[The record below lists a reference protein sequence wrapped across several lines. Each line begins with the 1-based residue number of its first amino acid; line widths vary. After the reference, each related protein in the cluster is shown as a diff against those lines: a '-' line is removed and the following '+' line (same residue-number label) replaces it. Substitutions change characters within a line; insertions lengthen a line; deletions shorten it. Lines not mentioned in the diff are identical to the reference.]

1 MKLVVLTS
9 RFPYPLDK
17 GDKVRSFHQIIE
29 LSKQFEVYLISIC
42 EEEVSDSQK
51 QALTP
56 YCKSIDVQL
65 LPENKRYLNL
75 VSGLFGNMPWQVRY
89 FYDQEIAKHIDMMI
103 DEIQP
108 DHIYVQL
115 IRMAPYASNSTY
127 PKSIDYM
134 DAMGLNMG
142 LIGLSQLK
150 RVPMLNKME
159 LKKCV
164 AYEQEVYPLFD
175 RHYIISHRDR
185 KAIIRSDEQ
194 EMSVVSNGV
203 DTDFFSF
210 RERSEGGFDAGFVGN
225 LGYVHN
231 DKAAHYLID
240 EVMPLMADD
249 FRILIAGARPS
260 QWLNIKQRQNITISP
275 YAEDIRDHYRQIKVL
290 VAPIFSGS
298 GQQNKIL
305 EAMALGI
312 PCITTSF
319 VNQSLGAEPGEE
331 ILIADDPKR
340 FTGEMLALKTDK
352 DLYTKLSYA
361 GRQMVVDRFNWSAV
375 TQPLI
380 EGLTA

>member
-17 GDKVRSFHQIIE
+17 GDKVRSFHQIKE
-29 LSKQFEVYLISIC
+29 LSKQFEIYLISIS

-51 QALTP
+51 QALAP

-75 VSGLFGNMPWQVRY
+75 LSGLFGKMPWQVRY
-89 FYDQEIAKHIDMMI
+89 FYDQEISKHIDMMI

-115 IRMAPYASNSTY
+115 IRMAPYVSNSTY

-142 LIGLSQLK
+142 LVGLSQLK

-240 EVMPLMADD
+240 EIMPLMADD

>member
-1 MKLVVLTS
+1 
-9 RFPYPLDK
+9 
-17 GDKVRSFHQIIE
+17 
-29 LSKQFEVYLISIC
+29 
-42 EEEVSDSQK
+42 
-51 QALTP
+51 
-56 YCKSIDVQL
+56 
-65 LPENKRYLNL
+65 
-75 VSGLFGNMPWQVRY
+75 
-89 FYDQEIAKHIDMMI
+89 
-103 DEIQP
+103 
-108 DHIYVQL
+108 
-115 IRMAPYASNSTY
+115 
-127 PKSIDYM
+127 
-134 DAMGLNMG
+134 
-142 LIGLSQLK
+142 
-150 RVPMLNKME
+150 MLNKME

-240 EVMPLMADD
+240 EIMPLMADD

-331 ILIADDPKR
+331 ILIADDPRR